1 MFLIKTAE
9 PRFWKS
15 GVKILFLGGWCKTY
29 ANRSA
34 WKDTDYEMI
43 PYHWDDRKQLYHDF
57 RYLEGVYEEYLYI
70 LSEKMNIIH
79 GVNHSFRYWRIILG
93 PWLNYF
99 IAMVFDRFITLK
111 TACKLYPMLET
122 VISDTAIENLIPDS
136 MLDCSIKYSR
146 DAYNE
151 VIYSEIIK
159 EVDLC
164 ANIKRQPAKYSFA
177 DKKIIKNKPSF
188 FEIVKLFLN
197 KVNRYRNPSFVFVN
211 PYFSILDQ
219 LKLQLR
225 LGQLP
230 AIFFSTPLKL
240 QDLSCQSDKRAMLCL
255 RNGKS
260 QFGRL
265 LDTLIPKQIP
275 KVHLEYYFAIKKL
288 ARKRF
293 SNKAKVINTATAHI
307 MDEVFKVWAAGM
319 IDKGTK
325 LTVTQHGG
333 HYGTGL
339 WSWSE
344 DHQSAIS
351 DYFITWGWGNEKGS
365 KYYALS
371 SGKLMKAKR
380 LLKPKDDGNI
390 LLVLNSAPRY
400 SYWMHSMP
408 VAYQLNYYFDNQVI
422 LSSCLNGQAR
432 KLLKIRF
439 YPHDYNWGEQE
450 KIQKLGRNIQKTKP
464 ELTMT
469 KQLNNSRLFI
479 GTYNATT
486 FLETFAANFPTIL
499 FWDPHYW
506 EIRLEAQAYF
516 DDLRSA
522 GILHDTPESAA
533 SMINNIYNDPA
544 SWWEQ
549 DEVQEAKDKFCEQ
562 FALTS
567 SNYLSEWRKFFIR
580 SKIRNTKVISNV

>member
-1 MFLIKTAE
+1 MFLIKTAD
-9 PRFWKS
+9 PHFWKTDD
-15 GVKILFLGGWCKTY
+15 KILFLGGWCKTY
-29 ANRSA
+29 ANRNA
-34 WKDTDYEMI
+34 WKDTDYEMV
-43 PYHWDDRKQLYHDF
+43 PYHWDDRKQLYHDYH
-57 RYLEGVYEEYLYI
+57 YLEGIYEEYLYI
-70 LSEKMNIIH
+70 LSEKMNSIH
-79 GVNHSFRYWRIILG
+79 EVNHSFRYWRIILG

-111 TACKLYPMLET
+111 TACKRYPMLET
-122 VISDTAIENLIPDS
+122 LISATAIENLIPDS
-136 MLDCSIKYSR
+136 MLDCSSNYCS

-151 VIYSEIIK
+151 VIYSELIK
-159 EVDLC
+159 EVDFC
-164 ANIKRQPAKYSFA
+164 SYIKIQSTKSFFAN
-177 DKKIIKNKPSF
+177 KKIKGKFSF
-188 FEIVKLFLN
+188 LETLNLFLN
-197 KVNRYRNPSFVFVN
+197 KVNKYRNPSFVFVN
-211 PYFSILDQ
+211 PYCSILDQ

-240 QDLSCQSDKRAMLCL
+240 QDLSCQSDKRALLSL
-255 RNGKS
+255 RNGNS

-275 KVHLEYYFAIKKL
+275 KVHLEYYSAIKKL

-307 MDEVFKVWAAGM
+307 TDEVFKVWAAAM

-325 LTVTQHGG
+325 LAVTQHGG

-351 DYFITWGWGNEKGS
+351 DYFITWGWGAEKGN
-365 KYYALS
+365 KYYALP
-371 SGKLMKAKR
+371 SGKLMKSKR
-380 LLKPKDDGNI
+380 LLKSKNNGNI
-390 LLVLNSAPRY
+390 LLVLCSFPRY
-400 SYWMHSMP
+400 SYWMYSTP
-408 VAYQLNYYFDNQVI
+408 VASQLNYYFDNQVTF
-422 LSSCLNGQAR
+422 SRCLNWRAI
-432 KLLKIRF
+432 KLLRIRF
-439 YPHDYNWGEQE
+439 YPHDFNWGEQE
-450 KIQKLGRNIQKTKP
+450 KIQRLGLDIQKT
-464 ELTMT
+464 ESGQAMA
-469 KQLNNSRLFI
+469 KQLNNSRLFV
-479 GTYNATT
+479 GSYNATT
-486 FLETFAANFPTIL
+486 YLETFAANFPTIL

-506 EIRLEAQAYF
+506 EIRPEVQEYF

-533 SMINNIYNDPA
+533 GMINNIYNDPA